1 MLGWHISVFRQTD
14 GGSSPATADSK
25 EGARLAVW
33 QTDVD
38 GLKWLDELVK
48 ANQAIDL
55 GGDGYPNYYTA
66 QAKYLVSRIAGGPPK
81 AREHWL
87 LDAGD
92 IVTSQWVGKTMID
105 RATAQ
110 ECGPEEW
117 LLVVA
122 WDES

>member
-1 MLGWHISVFRQTD
+1 MLGWHISVLRQAD
-14 GGSSPATADSK
+14 GGSSPATAESK

-38 GLKWLDELVK
+38 GLQWLDELVK

-55 GGDGYPNYYTA
+55 GGDGYPNYYSA
-66 QAKYLVSRIAGGPPK
+66 QAKYLVSEIADGPPR

-92 IVTSQWVGKTMID
+92 IVTSEWAGKTVID

>member
-14 GGSSPATADSK
+14 GGGSPAAADSK
-25 EGARLAVW
+25 EGVRLAVW

-38 GLKWLDELVK
+38 GLGWLDELVK

-55 GGDGYPNYYTA
+55 GGDGYPYYYTA
-66 QAKYLVSRIAGGPPK
+66 QAKVLVPRILGGPPR

-92 IVTSQWVGKTMID
+92 IVTAAWEGKTFID
-105 RATAQ
+105 RAAV
-110 ECGPEEW
+110 EACAGEEW
-117 LLVVA
+117 LLVVV